1 MEISINDINTYQLH
15 LNCFQSHY
23 KIIEYLG
30 EGSFGKVFKAREISS
45 GKILAVKKMSINHSE
60 KKYSNIIKEINLLK
74 HLDHPNI
81 VKYYDYF
88 EEEDFIYLMME
99 YLEGGTLRQYI
110 NNNPNITENDA
121 RIIIKQLLTAL
132 SYLHYTCD
140 ICHRDV
146 KPENIMFT
154 NKNDINDLKL
164 LDFGLSLDCF
174 ESKNYL
180 EKCGTL
186 IYMAPEQINNLIYSK
201 AVDVWSVGIIL
212 YMLLNKGKNPF
223 YNKGESQDKIIKNI
237 TNNNI
242 IYSNDCLISNMGKH
256 LINKLLKKNPSYR
269 YTIRPALEH
278 PWVTL
283 NKFDKI
289 PMTIYDKAF
298 IDEYSDKLKTLILT
312 SIFFCHHKKNN
323 FCVSKNINKNNKLSI
338 KNNKDKNVNDNSY
351 FIDNQKESKRKYSDN
366 CLKIF
371 NMNEYEQM
379 VKNSNILYKKKFK
392 EDREIMFNP
401 KLNSN
406 NNELL
411 LSTLMKKI
419 SERQR
424 TRQSSFLIQ
433 TKTNIN
439 LFNTNNNK
447 YESLN
452 SIDNSQHRE
461 RKLKMKI
468 VQKNSQKKN
477 TIVDEQKN
485 PEQDNVEQYLSKL
498 KTPFKFRKNN
508 LLEKNKSDVSCNIP
522 KNKLI
527 RRFSAMPKM
536 PKNSLNKINCE
547 GSKINLYC
555 KENNTKETKRYNQNT
570 PIKNNID
577 HSKKENENKNKN
589 DMNIFKK
596 QIKHKKKKSQA
607 KSVKSTNALFP
618 IEKSILINNK
628 DKKWKMQYKN
638 YEEYKKFP
646 FLNRKEKVEKNLFD
660 PNIILNNEIKEVGYL
675 NNEKNIKL
683 FSFTEQ
689 SQKIQ
694 PNKLFNKK
702 FPKLFH
708 DKQNI
713 NN

>member
-1 MEISINDINTYQLH
+1 
-15 LNCFQSHY
+15 
-23 KIIEYLG
+23 
-30 EGSFGKVFKAREISS
+30 
-45 GKILAVKKMSINHSE
+45 
-60 KKYSNIIKEINLLK
+60 
-74 HLDHPNI
+74 
-81 VKYYDYF
+81 
-88 EEEDFIYLMME
+88 
-99 YLEGGTLRQYI
+99 
-110 NNNPNITENDA
+110 
-121 RIIIKQLLTAL
+121 
-132 SYLHYTCD
+132 
-140 ICHRDV
+140 
-146 KPENIMFT
+146 
-154 NKNDINDLKL
+154 
-164 LDFGLSLDCF
+164 
-174 ESKNYL
+174 
-180 EKCGTL
+180 
-186 IYMAPEQINNLIYSK
+186 
-201 AVDVWSVGIIL
+201 
-212 YMLLNKGKNPF
+212 
-223 YNKGESQDKIIKNI
+223 
-237 TNNNI
+237 
-242 IYSNDCLISNMGKH
+242 
-256 LINKLLKKNPSYR
+256 
-269 YTIRPALEH
+269 
-278 PWVTL
+278 
-283 NKFDKI
+283 
-289 PMTIYDKAF
+289 
-298 IDEYSDKLKTLILT
+298 
-312 SIFFCHHKKNN
+312 
-323 FCVSKNINKNNKLSI
+323 
-338 KNNKDKNVNDNSY
+338 
-351 FIDNQKESKRKYSDN
+351 
-366 CLKIF
+366 
-371 NMNEYEQM
+371 MNEYEQM

-702 FPKLFH
+702 LPKLFH